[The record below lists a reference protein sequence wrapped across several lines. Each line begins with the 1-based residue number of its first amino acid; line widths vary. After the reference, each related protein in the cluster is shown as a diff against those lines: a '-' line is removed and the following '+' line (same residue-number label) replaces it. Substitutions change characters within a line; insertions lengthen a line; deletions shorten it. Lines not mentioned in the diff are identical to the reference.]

1 MRIDTTSGFASLL
14 ALLLSVAFFVPHA
27 GAQTRQLPDKLEL
40 HGGQV
45 VVFRSDRPI
54 DRVAV
59 GNSALVE
66 VTTIERRQL
75 VIIAGASTSGFTTL
89 HVWHDD
95 GSQRSVGVDV
105 DVTRASSVSGDVR
118 RMLGTTSKAVV
129 TDIGGKV
136 VISGE
141 LGAAEAQR
149 VQAVAKLY
157 PTVLDLT
164 SQDPVGMQPMVL
176 MDVRIMEFRKDSLR
190 NLGIRWDNVIHGPSA
205 GLIKDFSSSPFRI
218 LPDGSPFAGAPLP
231 ARINPGQ
238 SYFGIAT
245 SIGSTIDLLTRNGD
259 AYELASPQLSARSGG
274 SAEFLAGGEVPIPTS
289 AGFGATNVEFKD
301 YGIKLNVQPVVN
313 SNEEISTTVS
323 TEVSRI
329 DPAVTVQGIPGFIT
343 RRTQTEINVRAGQT
357 IVISGLVDL
366 HGSKGIAGL
375 PGLAHIPIL
384 GHLFRSDAFRA
395 GRTDLVV
402 FVTPRIFTPGSPA
415 NVEALQKGQ
424 RIEGDFKRAIDAR
437 ALDAPGA
444 TEGG

>member
-1 MRIDTTSGFASLL
+1 MHVKSMKMLAPLL
-14 ALLLSVAFFVPHA
+14 AFLLSAAWCVPSA
-27 GAQTRQLPDKLEL
+27 DAQTVELPGKLEL

-45 VVFRSDRPI
+45 MVYRSDRPI

-59 GNSALVE
+59 GNSALIE

-75 VIIAGASTSGFTTL
+75 VIIAGASTSGSTTL
-89 HVWHDD
+89 HLWHDD
-95 GSQRSVGVDV
+95 GSQRSVDVNV
-105 DVTRASSVSGDVR
+105 DVTRAGNLSGIVR
-118 RMLGTTSKAVV
+118 QMLGAASKAVV

-141 LGAAEAQR
+141 LSAAEAQR

-157 PTVLDLT
+157 PTVLDLS

-190 NLGIRWDNVIHGPSA
+190 NLGIRWDNVIQGPSA
-205 GLIKDFSSSPFRI
+205 GLIKDFSSASFRV
-218 LPDGSPFAGAPLP
+218 LPDGSPFAGTPLP

-245 SIGSTIDLLTRNGD
+245 SIQSTIDLLTRNGD

-289 AGFGATNVEFKD
+289 TGFGATNVEFKD
-301 YGIKLNVQPVVN
+301 YGIKLNIQPVVN
-313 SNEEISTTVS
+313 GNDEISTSVS

-329 DPAVTVQGIPGFIT
+329 DPAVTVQGVPGFIT
-343 RRTQTEINVRAGQT
+343 RRTQTELNVRAGQT

-366 HGSKGIAGL
+366 HGAKGISGL
-375 PGLAHIPIL
+375 PGLARIPIL

-402 FVTPRIFTPGSPA
+402 FVTPRVFTPDSPA
-415 NVEALQKGQ
+415 NVEALRRGEQ
-424 RIEGDFKRAIDAR
+424 IEEDFRRAIDHR
-437 ALDAPGA
+437 AVDAPGA
-444 TEGG
+444 DEAE